1 MSRRILFGFLGVV
14 AVVLAALE
22 IPLGVQNA
30 RTERRDVLA
39 KVERDAAALASL
51 SQTALTRPS
60 RAQAKSLAAIAYRY
74 RRDVGGRVVV
84 VNRRGVALIDTNPI
98 GEGVESFRSRPEIA
112 AALRGRVATGT
123 RRSRT
128 LGTDLLYVAVPV
140 ASAGRVAGAVRITYP
155 SSEIDERIQRYWLI
169 LAAIAGVVLAV
180 TTVVGVW
187 VASFIIR
194 PLRRVE
200 GAAAAVG
207 RGDLTARAPEH
218 DGPDE
223 VRSLAAVFNDTVTRV
238 SALLQS
244 QRQFVED
251 ASHQLRTPLTALR
264 LRLENL
270 ERDVREGGRGDLE
283 GAVHEVDRLGTLV
296 ESLLGLARSGAS
308 AAPAERV
315 DLNALVRER
324 LEAWSALAEE
334 RGVRL
339 AEDLDGTLAA
349 HAAEERVRQVLDN
362 LLENAVEASGVD
374 GNVTVLTRMDG
385 PWLELR
391 IRDDGPGLP
400 EEQRRRAF
408 DRFWRG
414 RQGEGSGLGLAIARS
429 LVEADGGEVEL
440 AEAPGGGLDAIVRLR
455 PDRAVHS
462 PAPWLRR

>member
-1 MSRRILFGFLGVV
+1 VSRRILFGFLGVV